1 MDRVKFQWTF
11 WSGVSSLDERQKT
24 AAQCRRYGTFS
35 SSDRGV
41 GYDSAS
47 GCGAC
52 EQLADDGLLLASRG
66 ERGFVALSLWMQ
78 GKR

>member
-1 MDRVKFQWTF
+1 MNGK
-11 WSGVSSLDERQKT
+11 
-24 AAQCRRYGTFS
+24 RRLLTVDGMVRS
-35 SSDRGV
+35 RDRGV

-47 GCGAC
+47 GCGVC

-66 ERGFVALSLWMQ
+66 ERGFLALSLWMQ